1 MSGLTLYQLE
11 TDLEEL
17 IGGVEQVKP
26 EEEDAFLARFAEAL
40 ELTKE
45 KRDRVHQFLSHCEAM
60 AQAAEDEA
68 ERLRLRAAMFGAAKR
83 RVEAVVVGV
92 IERRGLDEKGRYSK
106 LEGNNV
112 TMSVAKNPRRVEVL
126 SESDIP
132 DRYKVAKVEMR
143 LDHFEALL
151 SGLDIE
157 TFAKLEPLFTSKK
170 VEVRLTDVKR
180 DLDDEGAG
188 VPGATLSKRT
198 LRLVR
203 K

>member
-1 MSGLTLYQLE
+1 MSTLTLYQME
-11 TDLEEL
+11 ADLEEL

-26 EEEDAFLARFAEAL
+26 EEEEAFLARFAEAL
-40 ELTKE
+40 ELTKD
-45 KRDRVHQFLSHCEAM
+45 KRDRVHQFLTHCESM
-60 AQAAEDEA
+60 AQSAEDEA
-68 ERLRLRAAMFGAAKR
+68 ERLRSRAHMFEIAKK
-83 RVEAVVVGV
+83 RVEGVVVGV
-92 IERRGLDEKGRYSK
+92 IERKGVDEKGKYQK

-112 TMSVAKNPRRVEVL
+112 TMTVAKNPRKVEMLNETAV
-126 SESDIP
+126 P

-157 TFAKLEPLFTSKK
+157 TYAKLEPLFTSKK
-170 VEVRLTDVKR
+170 VEIRLADVKR

-188 VPGATLSKRT
+188 VPGATLSRRT